1 MSHHHNDVERAAV
14 GMLNSLMLTA
24 PLLEDHLNVN
34 DKTPFTDGHVD
45 LYSDPSRT
53 KSDFIGRVNIQVKGA
68 SLGKKEREP
77 KSFNLDVVDLAG
89 YEKLA
94 PVVLFVGY
102 FSRVSLLDG
111 TLKYAILNRF
121 RISEMTSSL
130 GPSQKSVAVETRVI
144 EHGGDQL
151 QKIFDLAWAARSEI
165 KLSTD
170 NLLIGDGGGELRLL
184 SSDDIDL
191 SRPFSLKRR
200 TDNFLLLGRDL
211 DGDDVVLD
219 GDFEVLPSDYI
230 EHEILIESS
239 TRTIQFD
246 RIRRVRISP
255 KKVRSTLGSG
265 ISIELDE
272 GESGWSVSFNLTG
285 CGSLLDRWKDA
296 VFFSEAMASSGF
308 SFGGNFIE
316 FGGDPNGSLSEL
328 DVQVRELTDLVD
340 ACSVLG
346 VDPARVDYE
355 SVIRAQAETMVELA
369 RSIQRG
375 QPPVLDIAESTRFRL
390 RLGTGAVE
398 VLVLKDE
405 SEGELKIVD
414 YFGDDESY
422 IYATD
427 LSVDGE
433 ASYGR
438 ATPFDLLTVEDFCV
452 LLNVPLERVVSF
464 YEKLPDVELASQLAD
479 QVALKL
485 LLAAD
490 SDAEQSAT
498 FLDASFALFE
508 WSRGKEEPTARQ
520 KVNDLQVVRRRRPLT
535 EQETREVRGLRDIF
549 SQGVEE
555 SDSLGALAACV
566 LLEDHDDVKYR
577 MDALTEKQVDL
588 FKSWPIYS
596 LYMSMLRK

>member
-1 MSHHHNDVERAAV
+1 
-14 GMLNSLMLTA
+14 
-24 PLLEDHLNVN
+24 
-34 DKTPFTDGHVD
+34 
-45 LYSDPSRT
+45 
-53 KSDFIGRVNIQVKGA
+53 
-68 SLGKKEREP
+68 
-77 KSFNLDVVDLAG
+77 
-89 YEKLA
+89 
-94 PVVLFVGY
+94 
-102 FSRVSLLDG
+102 
-111 TLKYAILNRF
+111 
-121 RISEMTSSL
+121 MTSSL